1 MPADL
6 GDWKPTVEFVLGP
19 YKCAKDL
26 PQVSAFDFAKAA
38 ERKTAAF
45 GKQGLGAVLA
55 SLAQGLN
62 VQLSTPANTIDTRG
76 GVSIVTG
83 KGTINARTAIITVPT
98 NVIASGGLKFLPELD
113 HHTFD
118 TFGRLSL
125 GSFDHIAL
133 ELKGNPLGLDSD
145 DLVFEKSSDSRTAA
159 LLANISGTPLCVVDV
174 AGPFGRDLS
183 AKGDSRDVR
192 LRHRLAGKSLRRRD
206 QERDRQEARHPL
218 EQ

>member
-1 MPADL
+1 M
-6 GDWKPTVEFVLGP
+6 
-19 YKCAKDL
+19 
-26 PQVSAFDFAKAA
+26 
-38 ERKTAAF
+38 
-45 GKQGLGAVLA
+45 
-55 SLAQGLN
+55 
-62 VQLSTPANTIDTRG
+62 
-76 GVSIVTG
+76 
-83 KGTINARTAIITVPT
+83 PT
-98 NVIASGGLKFLPELD
+98 NVISSGGLKFLPELD

-183 AKGDSRDVR
+183 AKGEAAMFAFATDW
-192 LRHRLAGKSLRRRD
+192 LANLYGAEIKK
-206 QERDRQEARHPL
+206 RDRQEARHPL